1 MRSAGSCAMPGCMRY
16 CVSSSSVG
24 SPSAISRVKSGCEP
38 GSFAL
43 TVGPSWHWSPS
54 RTTCCAPRQRATS
67 VEASVACVASSTST
81 APKVCPLSDS
91 EPTPM
96 QVAHTTCAPLISR
109 RRASAASCLLENS
122 FSRASGQYCSSSGR
136 TESGR
141 PRRTTRTPAS
151 ARPASRLS
159 TAMFESDVA
168 STWPPPRQCTHVVR
182 IASATAVLP
191 VPGGPCTSVSAC
203 ETAASAAASCES
215 LSRRP
220 SLPRRT
226 SAAACGETAMR
237 PSTPSAPALPPLLT
251 HVSAAASTPLGSAA
265 SPPPPLPQ
273 SPPPTPPV
281 LPWAWLPRCPS
292 GCLEIS
298 RSIALTTAPMA
309 RSCRLYD
316 TRLASLSI
324 RAAT

>member
-1 MRSAGSCAMPGCMRY
+1 MPGCMRY

-24 SPSAISRVKSGCEP
+24 SPSSISRVNSGCDP
-38 GSFAL
+38 GSLAL
-43 TVGPSWHWSPS
+43 TVGPSWHWSPRS
-54 RTTCCAPRQRATS
+54 TTCCAPRQKATS

-81 APKVCPLSDS
+81 APKLCPLSTS

-96 QVAHTTCAPLISR
+96 HVAQTTCAALISR
-109 RRASAASCLLENS
+109 RRASNSSCLLENS
-122 FSRASGQYCSSSGR
+122 PFSRASGQYCSSSGR

-168 STWPPPRQCTHVVR
+168 SIWVPPKQCTQVVR

-203 ETAASAAASCES
+203 EAAASAAASCES
-215 LSRRP
+215 FSRRP

-226 SAAACGETAMR
+226 SAAA
-237 PSTPSAPALPPLLT
+237 
-251 HVSAAASTPLGSAA
+251 
-265 SPPPPLPQ
+265 
-273 SPPPTPPV
+273 
-281 LPWAWLPRCPS
+281 
-292 GCLEIS
+292 
-298 RSIALTTAPMA
+298 
-309 RSCRLYD
+309 
-316 TRLASLSI
+316 
-324 RAAT
+324 